1 MSTEPTTTE
10 TTIAHS
16 PGNTPQ
22 TFYTD
27 RVRMPDIPENSRG
40 EYEIKANTLSPK
52 YSEHQS
58 IVFYNTSMRTAI
70 EQVKAYPPETVGDLW
85 AKYLY
90 LVAQHA
96 QVNKHLNA
104 LQSGLAVVNEKMNEF
119 ADDNNF
125 CSSYEEALTDFN
137 RALYDAGYSGHF
149 EFTGR
154 EEEVQVTVRRQRTVL
169 EAVTVSMTRMR
180 DAEIDEDMAQ
190 EIADEMDTWDE
201 LDSDYATDYYEV
213 TDVSSF

>member
-1 MSTEPTTTE
+1 MSTETQIVE
-10 TTIAHS
+10 T
-16 PGNTPQ
+16 PNNTPM

-40 EYEIKANTLSPK
+40 EYEIKPNTLSPK
-52 YSEHQS
+52 YTEHQS
-58 IVFYNTSMRTAI
+58 IVFYNTAMRTAI

-96 QVNKHLNA
+96 QVNKSLNG
-104 LQSGLAVVNEKMNEF
+104 LVSGLSVVNEKMNEY

-125 CSSYEEALTDFN
+125 CSSYEEALSDFN
-137 RALYDAGYSGHF
+137 RALYEAGYSGYF

-169 EAVTVSMTRMR
+169 EEVTVSMTRMR
-180 DAEIDEDMAQ
+180 DAEIDEDTAQ
-190 EIADEMDTWDE
+190 ELADEMDTWTE
-201 LDSDYATDYYEV
+201 IDYDYNTDYYEV